1 MRLENKVALITGAA
15 LGQGRAACQLFAR
28 EGAKIIAVDVNQ
40 DAGQETVELVRQE
53 SGEIVF
59 FTCDVRNEKEVKE
72 TIQGG
77 VQTFGQLDIL
87 YNNAGVLRPTE
98 DGALTEMDESFWDEI
113 QDINVKGTLW
123 VCKSG
128 IPELIKAGG
137 GSIIN
142 VSTVAAYRY
151 DTANYVAAYAA
162 SKSAIVSLTKSI
174 AIGYAKNN
182 IRANVILPGPVDTL
196 LTGPLTDEYRKNVS
210 PKIPLGRIAKPEEI
224 ATVALFLASS
234 DSSYVTGAEIAVDG
248 GILAHLGW

>member
-15 LGQGRAACQLFAR
+15 LGQGRAACQLFAQ
-28 EGAKIIAVDVNQ
+28 EGAKIIALDVNLA
-40 DAGQETVELVRQE
+40 AGQETVDLVKQKD
-53 SGEIVF
+53 GEITF
-59 FTCDVRNEKEVKE
+59 YPCDVRNEEDVTKA
-72 TIQGG
+72 IQEGIRA
-77 VQTFGQLDIL
+77 FGRLDIL
-87 YNNAGVLRPTE
+87 YNNAGVLRPNQ
-98 DGALTEMDESFWDEI
+98 DGALTDMNESFWDEI

-123 VCKSG
+123 VCKHG

-210 PKIPLGRIAKPEEI
+210 PKIPLGRIGKPEEI

>member
-28 EGAKIIAVDVNQ
+28 EGAKIIALDVNQ
-40 DAGQETVELVRQE
+40 QEGQITVDLVQQKG
-53 SGEIVF
+53 GEIVF
-59 FTCDVRNEKEVKE
+59 YICDVRNEQEVQE
-72 TIQGG
+72 AIQDG
-77 VQTFGQLDIL
+77 VQAFGKLDIL

-113 QDINVKGTLW
+113 QDINVKGTLRI
-123 VCKSG
+123 CKNG

-234 DSSYVTGAEIAVDG
+234 ESDFFVGQILPFTG
-248 GILAHLGW
+248 GWAQ